1 MIRLLAVLVLAGCFV
16 GSPTEPACVP
26 TIDVAI
32 TFDTTA
38 VSDSVFTTDSITYGA
53 CS

>member
-1 MIRLLAVLVLAGCFV
+1 MALVLVLAGCFV
-16 GSPTEPACVP
+16 PAPTEPACIP

-38 VSDSVFTTDSITYGA
+38 VADSVLVTDSITYGV
-53 CS
+53 CP